1 MYQRRRFA
9 FPLVLGWIAVLWSA
23 ISAPNARAHNGAV
36 AIAAPVA
43 GIRIDGD
50 FSDWPGDIPEMAI
63 THTEYGDAPTGEED
77 LSGWLR
83 VAYEGAKDRL
93 YLGVRVRDESL
104 VIDRQNPQSWSSQDG
119 CELYL
124 DLLHGAKRSLA
135 SQYTLYGDHVRAGAG
150 AGVERGWQRTAEGY
164 QYEWVLDLGR
174 LRHGQPPLPVP
185 RSLGFDLSLGDRDA
199 DGSFSWVAWGAGP
212 GKLESVDRRGD
223 LLLVPGGVGTGQI
236 HGRISWPQGQGL
248 VGAVVGLQSVPA
260 AALWAQVKTDA
271 RGEYRAELPT
281 GRYRVS
287 MGQRG
292 VELDLRQGE
301 EVSHSFAL
309 PAPQGRVVQL
319 GPGKTTAAGVGT
331 WRQDWQ
337 NYSMQ
342 DGLPD
347 DAISSLC
354 QSDDGVLWI
363 ATVSGHLTE
372 FDGEA
377 FTTYA
382 AADGLPQGVVRALA
396 TDGEGALWFGTDA
409 GNLARLH
416 DGHLTLFSA
425 QDGLPGAP
433 IQTLLFD
440 EVGTLWIGTQGGLV
454 RFDGKS
460 ILPLTVG
467 DGLSG
472 NAVKCLARAAKGGIW
487 IGTPV
492 GLNYYDGN
500 AFRRYS
506 VSDGLSSND
515 ICTLAMDAD
524 STLWVGT
531 AGGGINRLEGERFR
545 LAAQVGQRPPVR
557 ISGLLE
563 DGRGRRWIGTSL
575 EGLYLDEGGTLTQ
588 FSDSRGLVGST
599 VNCLLIDRE
608 GTLWVGTHDAGLSRY
623 EMGRLQTFR
632 AGVDLPEARV
642 TRLLQDR
649 RGALWIA
656 TAGEGLVRWEGGARQ
671 VFTTA
676 DGLGNNAV
684 WALLEDRDGVLWVG
698 TEGGISRLVGDR
710 FVRLATPEGLPAN
723 TWALLQ
729 DRTGAVW
736 IGAQGGLAR
745 YHGGRFDLYG
755 AEDGLVYADARCL
768 MEDRQGDI
776 WIGTIYGLSRFHE
789 GRFTSFT
796 TADGLAHDD
805 VRFVLEARDGQ
816 IWVATQGGVSRYD
829 GSRFANLTVQEGL
842 VSNDSWA
849 LLEDRAG
856 TIWIGANGGVGRF
869 DGEVVQTLLPRDGL
883 ASRSAGTFLEDGDG
897 RIWIGGRG
905 GLTRYEPEPT
915 PPAVLLTD
923 VMADRPHGPQ
933 TAVRIPSTQRFL
945 AFDYRGVSLKT
956 RPEGMV
962 YRYRLGG
969 PEAPWQ
975 TTHRRRVEF
984 TDLEVGDYTFEVQA
998 VSRDLGRSVTNVR
1011 TLVAVHPP
1019 YGQIGLWSLLCLTL
1033 VGLAGAGTK
1042 LVRRNRQV
1050 RTQEARFR
1058 NLLELAP
1065 DAVIVVDRDG
1075 RIVLVNAQT
1084 ERMFD
1089 YRREELLGQTVEVLL
1104 PEPFRQSHV
1113 GHRAGFVV
1121 QAQTRQMGGERVFA
1135 GRRKDGG
1142 GFPIEVGLSS
1152 LVTDEGMLA
1161 FANVRDVSERE
1172 RVQRELEKAREAA
1185 EEARGV
1191 AEAAS
1196 QAKADFLANM
1206 SHEIRTPMNA
1216 IIGMAHLALRTKL
1229 DPKQQDYLDK
1239 IQRSGQHLL
1248 GIINDI
1254 LDFSKIEAGKLDV
1267 ETTDFELDKV
1277 LDNLG
1282 NLIGEKAAAKGLEL
1296 IFDVDPELPNSLR
1309 GDPLRL
1315 GQVLINYANN
1325 AVKFTEK
1332 GEIVVRIHKVEE
1344 TEAGFLARFEV
1355 QDSGIGLTP
1364 EQQARLFQAF
1374 QQADTS
1380 TTRKFGGTG
1389 LGLAISKR
1397 LTELMGGEVGVESEA
1412 GKGSIF
1418 WFTARLGRGE
1428 AKKRV
1433 LMPEPDLR
1441 NRHLLVVEDNPQAR
1455 QILTEMLES
1464 MAFRVDEVDSGE
1476 KALSAISEA
1485 ETVGDPFHLVF
1496 LDWRLPGIDGIETA
1510 RRIAA
1515 LQLKNP
1521 PHRVMVT
1528 AYGREEVFR
1537 EAEGMGIEIVLVKPV
1552 NPSILFDAVVRA
1564 LGGELV
1570 AEEGGPTQRGMGSTT
1585 ADLESIKGAR
1595 VLLVEDNELNQ
1606 QVAME
1611 LLAEGGLVVELAE
1624 NGEVALRM
1632 VGERAYDA
1640 VLMDMQ
1646 MPVMD
1651 GLTATREIRK
1661 DSRFARLPILAMTA
1675 NAMAGDRDSCL
1686 EAGMNDHVAKPI
1698 DPEVLFA
1705 TLLRWIPARQPL
1717 IGEAKAEP
1725 APKPVPVPAQ
1735 VGSDDPLAA
1744 IPGLDVATALKRLL
1758 NKRPMY
1764 ERLLRQFADEQAVAV
1779 ATVRTQLAGGDR
1791 ASAERSAHSLKGMAG
1806 TLGAGELQ
1814 ARAANLEQGIKQ
1826 GMPADEL
1833 AALADQAEAELARLV
1848 GALQVAL
1855 PAEEPTNGA
1864 PASTVAVD
1872 WVRAKEVVGQL
1883 EMLLEADDAAAIDL
1897 FEQEAALLQP
1907 ALGTGGEPV
1916 GRALQDWNLVAALEA
1931 LRRARA
1937 VVPGLS

>member
-1 MYQRRRFA
+1 MSQRRRFA
-9 FPLVLGWIAVLWSA
+9 FPVVIGWIAALWSA
-23 ISAPNARAHNGAV
+23 VSAPSARAHNGAV
-36 AIAAPVA
+36 AIAVPVA
-43 GIRIDGD
+43 GIRVDGD
-50 FSDWPGDIPEMAI
+50 LSDWPDDIPETAI
-63 THTEYGDAPTGEED
+63 THTEYGDAPTGEGD

-83 VAYEGAKDRL
+83 VAYEGSKERL

-104 VIDRQNPQSWSSQDG
+104 VIDRQNPGSWSSQDG

-124 DLLHGAKRSLA
+124 DLGHGAKQSPA
-135 SQYTLYGDHVRAGAG
+135 SQYTFYGDHVGTDAG

-164 QYEWVLDLGR
+164 QYEWALDLGR
-174 LRHGQPPLPVP
+174 LRQGQAPLSVP

-199 DGSFSWVAWGAGP
+199 DGSFSWVAWGPGP
-212 GKLESVDRRGD
+212 AKLESVDRRGD
-223 LLLVPGGVGTGQI
+223 LLLVASGAGSGRV

-248 VGAVVGLQSVPA
+248 VGAAVRLQSVPA

-287 MGQRG
+287 MGPREA
-292 VELDLRQGE
+292 ELDLRPGE
-301 EVSHSFAL
+301 EVRYSFEL
-309 PAPQGRVVQL
+309 PAPRGREVPL

-347 DAISSLC
+347 DAVSSLC
-354 QSDDGVLWI
+354 QSGDGVLWI
-363 ATVSGHLTE
+363 ATANGHLTE

-382 AADGLPQGVVRALA
+382 AADGLPPGVVRALA
-396 TDGEGALWFGTDA
+396 ADGEGALWFGTDA

-416 DGHLTLFSA
+416 DGRLTLFSA
-425 QDGLPGAP
+425 QDGLPVAP

-440 EVGTLWIGTQGGLV
+440 EAGTLWIGTQGGLV

-460 ILPLTVG
+460 ILPLTVA
-467 DGLSG
+467 DGLSA

-500 AFRRYS
+500 TFRKYS

-515 ICTLAMDAD
+515 ICTLLVDAD

-531 AGGGINRLEGERFR
+531 AGGGINRFEGERFVAARRIGER
-545 LAAQVGQRPPVR
+545 LR

-575 EGLYLDEGGTLTQ
+575 DGLYLDEGGSLTQ
-588 FSDSRGLVGST
+588 FGDNRGLVGT
-599 VNCLLIDRE
+599 VVNCLLIDRE

-623 EMGRLQTFR
+623 EMGRLQTYR
-632 AGVDLPEARV
+632 AGIDLPESRV

-656 TAGEGLVRWEGGARQ
+656 TAGDGLVRWEGSARR
-671 VFTTA
+671 VFTTS

-684 WALLEDRDGVLWVG
+684 WVLLEDRDGVLWVG
-698 TEGGISRLVGDR
+698 TEGGVSRLVGER
-710 FVRLATPEGLPAN
+710 FVRLATPEGLPPN

-729 DRTGAVW
+729 DHTGAVW

-745 YHGGRFDLYG
+745 YHEGRFDLYG

-768 MEDRQGDI
+768 MEDRQGDV
-776 WIGTIYGLSRFHE
+776 WIGTIYGLSRYHE

-805 VRFVLEARDGQ
+805 VRSLLEARDGQ
-816 IWVATQGGVSRYD
+816 IWVATQAGVSRYD

-842 VSNDSWA
+842 VSNDALA

-856 TIWIGANGGVGRF
+856 TVWIGANGGVGRF

-883 ASRSAGTFLEDGDG
+883 ASRSAGALLQDLDG

-905 GLTRYEPEPT
+905 GLTRYEPAPAPPT
-915 PPAVLLTD
+915 VLLTE
-923 VMADRPHGPQ
+923 VMTDRPYGPQ

-945 AFDYRGVSLKT
+945 AFDFRGVSLKT

-969 PEAPWQ
+969 PETPWQ
-975 TTHRRRVEF
+975 TTRRRRVEF

-998 VSRDLGRSVTNVR
+998 VSRDLGRSVQNVR

-1033 VGLAGAGTK
+1033 VGLAGAGAK

-1084 ERMFD
+1084 EKMFD
-1089 YRREELLGQTVEVLL
+1089 YRREELLGEAVEVLL

-1113 GHRAGFVV
+1113 GHRAGFVAE
-1121 QAQTRQMGGERVFA
+1121 AQTRQMGGERVFS
-1135 GRRKDGG
+1135 GRRKDGQV
-1142 GFPIEVGLSS
+1142 FPIEVGLSS
-1152 LVTDEGMLA
+1152 LATDEGMLA

-1185 EEARGV
+1185 EVARGV

-1267 ETTDFELDKV
+1267 ETVDFALDKV
-1277 LDNLG
+1277 LDNLAS
-1282 NLIGEKAAAKGLEL
+1282 LIGEKAAAKGLEL
-1296 IFDVDPELPNSLR
+1296 IFDLDPGLPNDLR

-1332 GEIVVRIHKVEE
+1332 GEIVVRIRKVEE

-1364 EQQARLFQAF
+1364 EQKARLFQAF

-1412 GKGSIF
+1412 GQGSTF

-1428 AKKRV
+1428 AKKRI
-1433 LMPEPDLR
+1433 LLPEPDLR
-1441 NRHLLVVEDNPQAR
+1441 NRRLLVVEDNPQAR

-1485 ETVGDPFHLVF
+1485 ETAGDPFHLVF

-1515 LQLKNP
+1515 APLKNP

-1570 AEEGGPTQRGMGSTT
+1570 AEEGGPTQRGMGST
-1585 ADLESIKGAR
+1585 AGDLESIKGAR

-1611 LLAEGGLVVELAE
+1611 LLAEGGLAVELAE
-1624 NGEVALRM
+1624 NGEVALRL
-1632 VGERAYDA
+1632 VGEKPYDA

-1651 GLTATREIRK
+1651 GLTAAREIRK
-1661 DSRFARLPILAMTA
+1661 DHRFAKLPILAMTA
-1675 NAMAGDRDSCL
+1675 NAMAGDRDKCL
-1686 EAGMNDHVAKPI
+1686 EAGMNDRVAKPI

-1705 TLLRWIPARQPL
+1705 TLLRWIPARHPQGGKETMASAAPAATVVAA
-1717 IGEAKAEP
+1717 GSEAT
-1725 APKPVPVPAQ
+1725 
-1735 VGSDDPLAA
+1735 DPLAA
-1744 IPGLDVATALKRLL
+1744 IPGLDAAAALRRLL

-1764 ERLLRQFADEQAVAV
+1764 ERLLRQFAGEQAGAV
-1779 ATVRTQLAGGDR
+1779 GLVRAQLAAGDA

-1814 ARAANLEQGIKQ
+1814 ARAARLEQGIKQ

-1833 AALADQAEAELARLV
+1833 STCADQAEAELVRLV
-1848 GALQVAL
+1848 GALQMAL
-1855 PAEEPTNGA
+1855 PPEAATGSAA
-1864 PASTVAVD
+1864 PPPDLD

-1883 EMLLEADDAAAIDL
+1883 ETLLEADDAAAIDL
-1897 FEQEAALLQP
+1897 FEQEAGLLQA

-1937 VVPGLS
+1937 AVAGLS